1 MTPARQQRRQAT
13 RGFSLVEV
21 LVVVVILGILAVV
34 VVPKIM
40 DRPDEARAVRAAQD
54 IAAIESAL
62 ALYRLDNNTYP
73 DAGTGLSALVTRPAA
88 APRWREGGYLARLPR
103 DPWQGDYQY
112 RFPGEHGEVDV
123 WTWGADGRPGGDGAN
138 RDVGNW

>member
-1 MTPARQQRRQAT
+1 MTPPRRNPFPPC

-62 ALYRLDNNTYP
+62 ALYRLDNNGYP
-73 DAGTGLSALVTRPAA
+73 EADSGLSALVARPPSAA
-88 APRWREGGYLARLPR
+88 HWREGGYLARLPR
-103 DPWQGDYQY
+103 DPWQRDYLY
-112 RFPGEHGEVDV
+112 RNPGEHGEVDV
-123 WTWGADGRPGGDGAN
+123 WTLGADGRPGGDGAN
-138 RDVGNW
+138 GDVGNW

>member
-1 MTPARQQRRQAT
+1 MTSARQQRRQAA

-73 DAGTGLSALVTRPAA
+73 DASTGLSALVTRPAA
-88 APRWREGGYLARLPR
+88 APRWRAGGYVARLR
-103 DPWQGDYQY
+103 REPWQGASQY

-123 WTWGADGRPGGDGAN
+123 WTWGADGQPGGDGAN

>member
-73 DAGTGLSALVTRPAA
+73 DAGAGLSALVTRPAA

-103 DPWQGDYQY
+103 DPWQADYQY
-112 RFPGEHGEVDV
+112 RIPGEHGEVDV

>member
-1 MTPARQQRRQAT
+1 MTSARQLRRQAA

-112 RFPGEHGEVDV
+112 RIPGEHGEVDV

>member
-1 MTPARQQRRQAT
+1 MTPARRVMFT
-13 RGFSLVEV
+13 NDRGFSLVEV

-62 ALYRLDNNTYP
+62 ALYRLDNNAYP
-73 DAGTGLSALVTRPAA
+73 DAGSGLSALVVRPAGA
-88 APRWREGGYLARLPR
+88 AHWRAGGYLARLPR
-103 DPWQGDYQY
+103 DPWQREY
-112 RFPGEHGEVDV
+112 RYRSPGEHGEVDV
-123 WTWGADGRPGGDGAN
+123 WTLGADGQPGGDGAN
-138 RDVGNW
+138 GDVGNW